1 MSVTID
7 DDRGF
12 GPDDMGDDEQ
22 ETTVEEYERY
32 IEDPPDDLE
41 IAEDNDNDA
50 ENAYDYAA
58 RHPEAA
64 GHDGNPV
71 NDRRDETAE
80 ESAVRVRRL
89 PR

>member
-32 IEDPPDDLE
+32 IEDPPDDLV

-50 ENAYDYAA
+50 EQAYDYAD

-71 NDRRDETAE
+71 SDRRDETAE